1 MTIFMKVKKFIAA
14 LKSDPVKEQRLKSLS
29 KERAGLTRY
38 LAYLD
43 SPWKIIWTNF
53 YAGVASGFGFLVG
66 AAVVIGILGYVVKV
80 FLSQIPFVGEFFQTF
95 YDWLRVEV
103 EVYKAAR

>member
-1 MTIFMKVKKFIAA
+1 MKLKKFITA
-14 LKSDPVKEQRLKSLS
+14 LKSDSRRGKRLKSLS
-29 KERAGLTRY
+29 EGRAGLTRY

-53 YAGVASGFGFLVG
+53 YAGVAGGFGFLVG

-80 FLSQIPFVGEFFQTF
+80 FLSQIPFVGDFFQTF
-95 YDWLRVEV
+95 YDWLQVEV
-103 EVYKAAR
+103 EAYKAAR